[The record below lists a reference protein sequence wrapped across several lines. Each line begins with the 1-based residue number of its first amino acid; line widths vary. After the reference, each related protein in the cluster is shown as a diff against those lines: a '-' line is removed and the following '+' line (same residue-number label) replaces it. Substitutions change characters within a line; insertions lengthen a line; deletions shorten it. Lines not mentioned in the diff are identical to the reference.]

1 MSMRYVWYICIT
13 VALLPVILIT
23 GCSKRAPL
31 PSDAQTTEGMTRPAE
46 TTQNE
51 TESLAMQRERERQA
65 AIKERERQ
73 VVEES
78 MRRRFA
84 DTPPAMSSPMMT
96 QEDFVNQDVH
106 FAYDSHL
113 LNEEAKTLLEQK
125 AAWLAQHPQIEF
137 QIEGHCDER
146 GTTVYNLVL
155 GERRAHAVK
164 QYLTALGIN
173 ASRISTISYGEEL
186 PLDPGHTEDAWARNR
201 RAHFVITR
209 Q

>member
-1 MSMRYVWYICIT
+1 MSIRSAWYSCII
-13 VALLPVILIT
+13 VALLSMMTIT
-23 GCSKRAPL
+23 GCGKRSPM
-31 PSDAQTTEGMTRPAE
+31 PSDTQTTEGMARPAE
-46 TTQNE
+46 TVQNE

-65 AIKERERQ
+65 AIEERERQ

-84 DTPPAMSSPMMT
+84 EPPPATASPMMSR
-96 QEDFVNQDVH
+96 EDFVSQDVH

-113 LNEEAKTLLEQK
+113 LDKEAKALLEQK
-125 AAWLAQHPQIEF
+125 AAWLAQHTQIEF

-164 QYLTALGIN
+164 QYLTALGIA
-173 ASRISTISYGEEL
+173 ASRISIISYGEEF
-186 PLDPGHTEDAWARNR
+186 PLDAGHTEEAWFRNR

>member
-1 MSMRYVWYICIT
+1 MSIRYVWYCCII
-13 VALLPVILIT
+13 VILLSMLPIT
-23 GCSKRAPL
+23 GCSKRTPL
-31 PSDAQTTEGMTRPAE
+31 PSDTQTTEGMTHPAE

-65 AIKERERQ
+65 AIEERERQ

-84 DTPPAMSSPMMT
+84 DTPPAMSSPTMT
-96 QEDFVNQDVH
+96 REDFVNQDVH

-113 LNEEAKTLLEQK
+113 LNEEAKALLEQK
-125 AAWLAQHPQIEF
+125 SAWLAQHPQIEF

-173 ASRISTISYGEEL
+173 ASRISTISYGEEM
-186 PLDPGHTEDAWARNR
+186 PLDPGHTEDAWSRNR

>member
-1 MSMRYVWYICIT
+1 MSIRPIWYSCIIVVT
-13 VALLPVILIT
+13 LLSILLVT

-31 PSDAQTTEGMTRPAE
+31 PSDMQPTEGGESAAE
-46 TTQNE
+46 TAQKE
-51 TESLAMQRERERQA
+51 TESLRMQRERQA
-65 AIKERERQ
+65 AIEERERQ

-84 DTPPAMSSPMMT
+84 DTPSTTPSPMMSR
-96 QEDFVNQDVH
+96 EDFVNLDVH

-113 LNEEAKTLLEQK
+113 LNEDAKALLERK
-125 AAWLAQHPQIEF
+125 AAWLAQHPQIKF

-146 GTTVYNLVL
+146 GTTVYNLAL

-164 QYLTALGIN
+164 QYLTALGIG
-173 ASRISTISYGEEL
+173 ASRISVISYGEEF
-186 PLDPGHTEDAWARNR
+186 PLVPGHTEDAWFRNR